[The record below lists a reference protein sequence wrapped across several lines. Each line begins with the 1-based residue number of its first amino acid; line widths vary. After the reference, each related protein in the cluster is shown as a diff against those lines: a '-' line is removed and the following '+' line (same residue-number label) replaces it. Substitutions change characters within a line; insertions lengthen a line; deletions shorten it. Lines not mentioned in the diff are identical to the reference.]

1 MQRYFL
7 ELFFKGTHYSGWQVQ
22 KNAVSV
28 QQKINEALEM
38 LLNTHENR
46 VETTGCGRT
55 DAGVHATQF
64 FAHFDSPEII
74 SDTGSFVYHLNGILP
89 ADITVINLH
98 AVERDAHAR
107 FDAVKRTYRYYIY
120 SEKNGFLTEYSAC
133 YFKKPEIALMQQ
145 VSDLLSDYS
154 DFNSFCK
161 SRAQSKTT
169 RCKIYSAKWKEKNGF
184 LIFEITADR
193 FLRGMV
199 RALVGTMVDAGTKK
213 ISVNDFKEIIEA
225 KDRRKAGH
233 AAPACGLYLTKIEY
247 PYLTGSKSFSFPF

>member
-7 ELFFKGTHYSGWQVQ
+7 ELFFKGTHYSGWQIQ

-28 QQKINEALEM
+28 QQKVNEAINT
-38 LLNTHENR
+38 LLSRNNI
-46 VETTGCGRT
+46 ETTGCGRT

-74 SDTGSFVYHLNGILP
+74 SDTGSFIYHLNGILP
-89 ADITVINLH
+89 ADITAVNLH
-98 AVERDAHAR
+98 TVNQEAHAR
-107 FDAVKRTYRYYIY
+107 FDAVKRTYHYYIH
-120 SEKNGFLTEYSAC
+120 SQKNGFLSEYSAC
-133 YFKKPEIALMQQ
+133 YFKKPDIALMQQ
-145 VSDLLSDYS
+145 VSNLLAEYS

-161 SRAQSKTT
+161 SRAQTRTT
-169 RCKIYSAKWKEKNGF
+169 LCKIYHAEWKEKNGF

-199 RALVGTMVDAGTKK
+199 RALVGTMADVGQQKLSVD
-213 ISVNDFKEIIEA
+213 DFKNILDA
-225 KDRRKAGH
+225 KDRKKAGH

-247 PYLTGSKSFSFPF
+247 PYLTTKNHFSFPF

>member
-7 ELFFKGTHYSGWQVQ
+7 ELLFKGTHYSGWQIQ

-28 QQKINEALEM
+28 QQKVNEAINT
-38 LLNTHENR
+38 LLSTNNNI
-46 VETTGCGRT
+46 ETIGCGRT

-89 ADITVINLH
+89 ADITVVNLH
-98 AVERDAHAR
+98 TVNQEAHAR
-107 FDAVKRTYRYYIY
+107 FDAVKRTYHYYIH
-120 SEKNGFLTEYSAC
+120 SQKNGFLSEYSAC
-133 YFKKPEIALMQQ
+133 YFKKPDIALMQQ
-145 VSDLLSDYS
+145 VSDLLTEYS

-161 SRAQSKTT
+161 SRAQSRTT
-169 RCKIYSAKWKEKNGF
+169 LCKIYQAEWKEKNGF
-184 LIFEITADR
+184 LIFEITANR

-199 RALVGTMVDAGTKK
+199 RALVGTMADVGQQKLSVD
-213 ISVNDFKEIIEA
+213 DFKNILDA

-247 PYLTGSKSFSFPF
+247 PYLTAKNHFSFPF

>member
-7 ELFFKGTHYSGWQVQ
+7 ELFFKGTHYSGWQIQ

-28 QQKINEALEM
+28 QKKVNEAINT
-38 LLNTHENR
+38 LLSRNNI
-46 VETTGCGRT
+46 ETTGCGRT

-89 ADITVINLH
+89 ADITAVYLH
-98 AVERDAHAR
+98 TVNQEAHAR
-107 FDAVKRTYRYYIY
+107 FDAVKRTYHYYIH
-120 SEKNGFLTEYSAC
+120 SQKNGFLSEYSAC
-133 YFKKPEIALMQQ
+133 YFKKPDIALLQQ
-145 VSDLLSDYS
+145 VSNLLTEYS

-161 SRAQSKTT
+161 SRAQSRTT
-169 RCKIYSAKWKEKNGF
+169 LCKIYHAEWKEKNEF

-199 RALVGTMVDAGTKK
+199 RALVGTMADVGQQKLSVD
-213 ISVNDFKEIIEA
+213 DFKNILDA

-247 PYLTGSKSFSFPF
+247 PYLTTKNHFSFPF

>member
-7 ELFFKGTHYSGWQVQ
+7 ELFFKGTHYSGWQIQ

-28 QQKINEALEM
+28 QQKLNEAINT
-38 LLNTHENR
+38 LLPANNNI
-46 VETTGCGRT
+46 ETTGCGRT

-74 SDTGSFVYHLNGILP
+74 SDSESFIYHLNGILP
-89 ADITVINLH
+89 ADITAVHLH
-98 AVERDAHAR
+98 KVAQEAHAR
-107 FDAVKRTYRYYIY
+107 FDAVKRTYHYYIH
-120 SEKNGFLTEYSAC
+120 SQKNGFLSEYSAC
-133 YFKKPEIALMQQ
+133 YFKKPDIVLMQQ
-145 VSDLLSDYS
+145 VSDLLPEYS

-161 SRAQSKTT
+161 SRAQSRTT
-169 RCKIYSAKWKEKNGF
+169 LCKIYHAKWKEKNGF

-199 RALVGTMVDAGTKK
+199 RALVGTMADAGQQK
-213 ISVNDFKEIIEA
+213 ISVDDFKNILDA

-233 AAPACGLYLTKIEY
+233 AAPACGLYLSKIEY
-247 PYLTGSKSFSFPF
+247 PYLATKNHFNFPF